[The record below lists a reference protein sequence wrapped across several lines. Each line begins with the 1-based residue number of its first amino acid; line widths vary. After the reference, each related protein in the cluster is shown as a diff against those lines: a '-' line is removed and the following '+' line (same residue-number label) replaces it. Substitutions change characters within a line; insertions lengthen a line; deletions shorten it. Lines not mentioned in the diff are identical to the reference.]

1 MNSNCLIEFFTLPV
15 FISFSFLVLFFFFF
29 FFFFFFAASILP
41 NLAVKQKC
49 DDATM
54 GYTQSIKYTR
64 VDISTS
70 FKGNSN

>member
-15 FISFSFLVLFFFFF
+15 FISFSFLVL
-29 FFFFFFAASILP
+29 FFFFAASILP